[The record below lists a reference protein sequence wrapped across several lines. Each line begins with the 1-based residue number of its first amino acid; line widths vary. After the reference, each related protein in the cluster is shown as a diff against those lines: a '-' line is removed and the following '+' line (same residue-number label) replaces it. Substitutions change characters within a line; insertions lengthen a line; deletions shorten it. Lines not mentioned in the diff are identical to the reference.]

1 MIQTPKNISPSS
13 TSLSFL
19 SKWQKIIDKESTY
32 ELQVLKAKNTWGK
45 SNKTMDDVK
54 SKLRQM
60 SNNTS
65 RCNYCEDSYSDEIE
79 HIYPK
84 DLYPE
89 KTYVWDNY
97 IYACGPCNGPKSNKF
112 SLINS
117 NNELIDI
124 TPPRIKPENYVYT
137 RPPKLPAALINP
149 RDEDPLHYLMLDII
163 TTFYFVPT
171 PNLTPFEEKKA
182 KFTIEVLRLN
192 EREYLVEAR
201 KQAYGNFISRIKEYK
216 QAKIDS
222 RSQNELDQ
230 MKSNLLR
237 LNHITVWEEI
247 KRSRNHIP
255 EITNLFNSI
264 PEVINW

>member
-1 MIQTPKNISPSS
+1 
-13 TSLSFL
+13 
-19 SKWQKIIDKESTY
+19 
-32 ELQVLKAKNTWGK
+32 
-45 SNKTMDDVK
+45 
-54 SKLRQM
+54 
-60 SNNTS
+60 
-65 RCNYCEDSYSDEIE
+65 
-79 HIYPK
+79 
-84 DLYPE
+84 
-89 KTYVWDNY
+89 
-97 IYACGPCNGPKSNKF
+97 
-112 SLINS
+112 
-117 NNELIDI
+117 
-124 TPPRIKPENYVYT
+124 
-137 RPPKLPAALINP
+137 
-149 RDEDPLHYLMLDII
+149 MLDII